1 MSNPSSNKPTYSK
14 GLEGVIAGET
24 AICTVGKEG
33 NSLLYRGYSLVD
45 LCQHCQ
51 FEEVAFLLTRGYLPD
66 EKELNSYILK
76 LNKYYELP
84 QMLCELLQMIPKNSH
99 PMDILRTTCSII
111 GNINPESEDNIVSPN
126 QSSNKE
132 ILDICDRLIAT
143 FSSAIPYHYRYHNYK
158 EKIQTKSKTM
168 HDSIAKHFLTHL
180 HNHYTI
186 DETSK
191 ITNEMIKCVDC
202 SFICYAEHG
211 FAASTFACRV
221 TISTLSD
228 AYSAICSAIGTLRG
242 SLHGGANEQA
252 LYLIQSYKD
261 KEDALHGIHL
271 KLKNKEKIMGF
282 GHRVYKVKDPRTP
295 IIKEWNKILKKNN
308 ILEIRI

>member
-1 MSNPSSNKPTYSK
+1 
-14 GLEGVIAGET
+14 
-24 AICTVGKEG
+24 
-33 NSLLYRGYSLVD
+33 
-45 LCQHCQ
+45 
-51 FEEVAFLLTRGYLPD
+51 
-66 EKELNSYILK
+66 
-76 LNKYYELP
+76 
-84 QMLCELLQMIPKNSH
+84 
-99 PMDILRTTCSII
+99 
-111 GNINPESEDNIVSPN
+111 
-126 QSSNKE
+126 
-132 ILDICDRLIAT
+132 
-143 FSSAIPYHYRYHNYK
+143 
-158 EKIQTKSKTM
+158 M

-295 IIKEWNKILKKNN
+295 IIKEWNKILKKQYFGNTN
-308 ILEIRI
+308 LMQISDVIETTLLQEKKIICQCRLSNCHGLSSMWNSYTFIYAFICYCTYCWLDRTYY